1 MKQKL
6 NVDAIIAWSYMLEC
20 TEHGFNSTNREDE
33 EAFCQLMLELTTFY
47 FKEGHV
53 TLKVRQAELLMGST
67 RWKGG
72 TEW

>member
-20 TEHGFNSTNREDE
+20 TEHGLNSANKEYE
-33 EAFCQLMLELTTFY
+33 IAFFDLMLELTTLY
-47 FKEGHV
+47 FEEGHV

>member
-1 MKQKL
+1 MKLKL

-20 TEHGFNSTNREDE
+20 TEHGIDSTNREDE
-33 EAFCQLMLELTTFY
+33 IAFFDLMLELTTLY

-53 TLKVRQAELLMGST
+53 TLKVRQAEVLMGST